1 MEKRLIVCFLRLQ
14 WARLLKMWIAILVQ
28 VHFLYFILL
37 LISLVKGNNGNP
49 FAFYPIILIKNSF
62 IFLICIDT
70 DKVSTNTF
78 ECNTMLIENQLNEA
92 GEKTLVETTT
102 TSNLNY
108 FITFFLFLFF
118 GKVLTKK
125 MTLEINKQ
133 LF

>member
-1 MEKRLIVCFLRLQ
+1 M
-14 WARLLKMWIAILVQ
+14 
-28 VHFLYFILL
+28 
-37 LISLVKGNNGNP
+37 
-49 FAFYPIILIKNSF
+49 
-62 IFLICIDT
+62 ICIDT